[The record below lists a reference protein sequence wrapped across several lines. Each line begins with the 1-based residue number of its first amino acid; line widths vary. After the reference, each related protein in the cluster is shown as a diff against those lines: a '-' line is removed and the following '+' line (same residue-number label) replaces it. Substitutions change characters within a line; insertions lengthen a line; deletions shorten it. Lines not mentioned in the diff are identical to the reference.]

1 MVEEIKKRF
10 KELQA
15 QFNELFSIK
24 PKESEETTAI
34 VKYQEPFFKKLTS
47 FSENLATGFENLQ
60 KKFVDDVGKLRSNFL
75 DFQSRWEQKIKELE
89 AQQAEKNADFKKKFD
104 EWNKQNKENW
114 KEGLDFWNKT
124 GWKLYFQFLIGT
136 IPVILIIVFIFWIF
150 NVITPY

>member
-24 PKESEETTAI
+24 PKESDETTAI

-60 KKFVDDVGKLRSNFL
+60 KKFVDDVGKLRNNFL
-75 DFQSRWEQKIKELE
+75 EFQSRWEQKIKELE
-89 AQQAEKNADFKKKFD
+89 AQQAEKNEDFKKRFD

-114 KEGLDFWNKT
+114 KESLDFWNKT